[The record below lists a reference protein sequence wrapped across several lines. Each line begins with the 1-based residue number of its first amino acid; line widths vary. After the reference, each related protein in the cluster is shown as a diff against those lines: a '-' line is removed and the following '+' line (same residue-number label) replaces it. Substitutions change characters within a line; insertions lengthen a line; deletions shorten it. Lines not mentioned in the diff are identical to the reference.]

1 MTTLTWWR
9 RTSTGV
15 TATLLIVLLL
25 LTACSIPGGIVGNG
39 GTSTATPHGSTKA
52 TATATPPIIS
62 KDDTCP
68 ELSGYPPTGV
78 YCNTPYQFRVAYGV
92 EALTEKGF
100 TGKGQTVV
108 DIVSFGSPTLQ
119 QDMDVF
125 DKQFGLP
132 PINIQIINPLGTKPF
147 DPTNKD
153 MVGWAGETTLDVQI
167 IHAIAP
173 DAGIVVLTSPVSETE
188 GIIGL
193 PEFLQL
199 EQYAI
204 DHHLGSI
211 ISQSWGASEV
221 TLKDA
226 AGKRE
231 VQKWD
236 AFFQK
241 ETTQQG
247 ITFFSSS
254 GDNGATDYS
263 NLRATKLSPTPTT
276 SFPADDPWVTSVGG
290 TTMIRNGSRIEEMVW
305 NSNGGASGGGF
316 SDFFATPSFQKT
328 LPSSVQS
335 ELQNRRGVP
344 DVAGDADPLTG
355 LAFYQ
360 DGAWMLTGGTSASAP
375 LWAALI
381 AVANQMAGHSLGFI
395 NPALY
400 KMAMTSH
407 YAQDFRDITVGN
419 NDVNYKGVSVQGYP
433 AVQGWDPVTGLGT
446 PNAEQLLPDL
456 IAALKQ

>member
-1 MTTLTWWR
+1 MIVILSKEKMKNLNKVLDMMILESTRGVLLHGPPGIGKTLLAKAVANEIGAFFMTTLTWWR

-39 GTSTATPHGSTKA
+39 GTSTATPHNSTKA
-52 TATATPPIIS
+52 TATATQPIIS

-68 ELSGYPPTGV
+68 ELSGYPTKGV

-188 GIIGL
+188 GIIG
-193 PEFLQL
+193 FFNW
-199 EQYAI
+199 
-204 DHHLGSI
+204 SI
-211 ISQSWGASEV
+211 
-221 TLKDA
+221 TL
-226 AGKRE
+226 
-231 VQKWD
+231 
-236 AFFQK
+236 
-241 ETTQQG
+241 
-247 ITFFSSS
+247 
-254 GDNGATDYS
+254 
-263 NLRATKLSPTPTT
+263 
-276 SFPADDPWVTSVGG
+276 
-290 TTMIRNGSRIEEMVW
+290 
-305 NSNGGASGGGF
+305 
-316 SDFFATPSFQKT
+316 
-328 LPSSVQS
+328 
-335 ELQNRRGVP
+335 
-344 DVAGDADPLTG
+344 
-355 LAFYQ
+355 
-360 DGAWMLTGGTSASAP
+360 
-375 LWAALI
+375 
-381 AVANQMAGHSLGFI
+381 
-395 NPALY
+395 
-400 KMAMTSH
+400 
-407 YAQDFRDITVGN
+407 
-419 NDVNYKGVSVQGYP
+419 
-433 AVQGWDPVTGLGT
+433 
-446 PNAEQLLPDL
+446 
-456 IAALKQ
+456 

>member
-15 TATLLIVLLL
+15 TAPLLIVLVL
-25 LTACSIPGGIVGNG
+25 LTACSTPGGIVGNG
-39 GTSTATPHGSTKA
+39 GTSTATPHSSTKA
-52 TATATPPIIS
+52 TATQPIIS
-62 KDDTCP
+62 KDATCP
-68 ELSGYPPTGV
+68 ELSGYPTTGV
-78 YCNTPYQFRVAYGV
+78 YCYTPYQFRVAYGV

-153 MVGWAGETTLDVQI
+153 MAGWASETTLDVQI

-221 TLKDA
+221 TLKNA
-226 AGKRE
+226 AGKKE

-241 ETTQQG
+241 ATTQEG

-263 NLRATKLSPTPTT
+263 NLQATKLSPTPTT
-276 SFPADDPWVTSVGG
+276 SFPADDPWVTGAGG

-344 DVAGDADPLTG
+344 DIAGDADPLTG
-355 LAFYQ
+355 LAMYQ

-395 NPALY
+395 NTALY

-456 IAALKQ
+456 IAAMK